1 MLERLALTSLETRVT
16 LIDDINAAFAAH
28 NTTILV
34 PLLSGFE

>member
-1 MLERLALTSLETRVT
+1 MLERLALTRLKTRVT